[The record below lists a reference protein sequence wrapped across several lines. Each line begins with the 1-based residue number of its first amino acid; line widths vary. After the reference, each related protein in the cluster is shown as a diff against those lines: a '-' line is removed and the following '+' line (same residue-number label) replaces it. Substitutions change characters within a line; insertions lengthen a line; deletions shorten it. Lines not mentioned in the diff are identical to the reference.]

1 MSENRYKK
9 FIELFKNPLNR
20 REMED
25 ADVSHEGRNTCGD
38 TLMAFLKIKDGKIE
52 DASYQGAFC
61 AFSNASASQVTEF
74 VKGMGIEEVLA
85 IDNPKL
91 FQLIGDDLSDNPHRL
106 SCILFP
112 LRIVKEACKKYVESG
127 PQENKKSLGRD
138 IPCHCDEHNAE
149 IGIKPSG

>member
-9 FIELFKNPLNR
+9 FMDLFKNPLNR

-38 TLMAFLKIKDGKIE
+38 TLMVFLKIKNGKIS

-74 VKGMGIEEVLA
+74 VKGMALKEVLA

-112 LRIVKEACKKYVESG
+112 LRTVKEVCKKYLENG
-127 PQENKKSLGRD
+127 PQKTEKKFRKG
-138 IPCHCDEHNAE
+138 IPCHCSTENEAM
-149 IGIKPSG
+149 GLQ

>member
-20 REMED
+20 REMESPD
-25 ADVSHEGRNTCGD
+25 ATHEGRNTCGD
-38 TLMAFLKIKDGKIE
+38 TLMVYLKVKEGRIE

-74 VKGMGIEEVLA
+74 VKGMSLDEVLA
-85 IDNPKL
+85 IDKPRL
-91 FQLIGDDLSDNPHRL
+91 FELIGDDLSDNPHRL

-112 LRIVKEACKKYVESG
+112 LDTVKKACEKYNEHG
-127 PQENKKSLGRD
+127 PEKDHEKMRKGID
-138 IPCHCDEHNAE
+138 CDCDDHNAE
-149 IGIKPSG
+149 LGL

>member
-20 REMED
+20 REMENPTVVQD
-25 ADVSHEGRNTCGD
+25 GRNTCGD
-38 TLMAFLKIKDGKIE
+38 TLTVYLKIDGGRVT
-52 DASYQGAFC
+52 DASYEGAFC

-74 VKGMGIEEVLA
+74 VKGMGIEEVEA

-91 FQLIGDDLSDNPHRL
+91 FKLIGDDLSDNPHRL

-112 LRIVKEACKKYVESG
+112 LNTVKKACKKFRENG
-127 PQENKKSLGRD
+127 PDKNPKKSKKEVE
-138 IPCHCDEHNAE
+138 CHCEEHNAE
-149 IGIKPSG
+149 LGL